1 MLSFYIHTLGCPKNQ
16 VDSEELKKRL
26 ISEGIIPGTDIKEA
40 SLILINTCGFI
51 QAAKEESI
59 EEILTVAQTKSPEQ
73 KLIVFGCLA
82 KRYMDEL
89 KAELPEVDAFFGV
102 DEFEDILV
110 YVRMFKNGAEPKRI
124 NPPDEPTPDYAYL
137 KISEGCNRRCSFCA
151 IPLIRGTLRS
161 TPPEQIIKRAEE
173 LVNAGTR
180 ELILIAQDITS
191 YGRDSGGY
199 SLEKLLYDLNSLSG
213 DFWIRL
219 LYLFPDS
226 IDEVLIQAVK
236 ENEKVCHYIDLP
248 LQHSE
253 DRILR
258 LMNRP
263 GTKKQILNTIEL
275 IRKELP
281 DVVLR
286 TSFIVGFPTESD
298 EEFEGLLDFVREVG
312 FERLGAFTYSPEEGT
327 PAYDLKW
334 QVPDE
339 IKQERY
345 HRLMTLQAEISYR
358 KNLEL
363 VGKKLKVLVDD
374 IENGVA
380 YCRYYGQAPEIDGV
394 TIVKDPG
401 EQLKKGEFIDVIVT
415 EAHDY
420 DLEAEVI
427 E

>member
-59 EEILTVAQTKSPEQ
+59 EEILTVAQAKSPEQ

-102 DEFEDILV
+102 DEFEDILA
-110 YVRMFKNGAEPKRI
+110 YVRKFKNGAEPKRI
-124 NPPDEPTPDYAYL
+124 TPPDEPTPDYAYL

-151 IPLIRGTLRS
+151 IPSIRGTLRS
-161 TPPEQIIKRAEE
+161 TPPEQIIKRAEK

-191 YGRDSGGY
+191 YGRESGGY
-199 SLEKLLYDLNSLSG
+199 SLERLLYDLNSLSG

-226 IDEVLIQAVK
+226 IDEELIQAVK

-327 PAYDLKW
+327 PAYDLKG

>member
-1 MLSFYIHTLGCPKNQ
+1 MLNFYIHTLGCPKNQ

-26 ISEGIIPGTDIKEA
+26 ISEGIIPGPDIKEA
-40 SLILINTCGFI
+40 SLILVNTCGFI

-102 DEFEDILV
+102 DDFEDILA
-110 YVRMFKNGAEPKRI
+110 YARRFKNGADPQRI
-124 NPPDEPTPDYAYL
+124 TPPDEPTPGYAYL

-151 IPLIRGTLRS
+151 IPSIRGPLRS
-161 TPPEQIIKRAEE
+161 KDPEEILGRAEE
-173 LVNAGTR
+173 LISTGVR

-199 SLEKLLYDLNSLSG
+199 SLARLLYDLNSLSG

-226 IDEVLIQAVK
+226 IDEELIQAVK
-236 ENEKVCHYIDLP
+236 ENQKVCHYIDLP

-258 LMNRP
+258 LMRRP
-263 GTKKQILNTIEL
+263 GSKEQLLKSIEH
-275 IRKELP
+275 IRKEIP

-312 FERLGAFTYSPEEGT
+312 FDRLGAFTYSPEEGT
-327 PAYDLKW
+327 PAYELKE
-334 QVPDE
+334 QVPE
-339 IKQERY
+339 EVKKQRY

-363 VGKKLKVLVDD
+363 VGKRLRVLVDETD
-374 IENGVA
+374 NKLA
-380 YCRYYGQAPEIDGV
+380 YCRYYGQAPEIDGITV
-394 TIVKDPG
+394 VKNRG
-401 EQLKKGEFIDVIVT
+401 EQLKKGEFVDVLVT
-415 EAHDY
+415 SAHDY
-420 DLEAEVI
+420 DLEAEVVQ
-427 E
+427 